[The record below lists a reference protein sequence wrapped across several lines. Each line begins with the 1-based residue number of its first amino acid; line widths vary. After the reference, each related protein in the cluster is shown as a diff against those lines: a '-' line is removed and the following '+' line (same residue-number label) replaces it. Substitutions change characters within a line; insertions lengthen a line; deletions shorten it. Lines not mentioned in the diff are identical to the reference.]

1 MSTDLSSRLDALGR
15 SLAGGAPAEPPAAFM
30 QGVQQAHT
38 AGVVK
43 AAGLWAGV
51 AIAVAG
57 LVVVA
62 ARTAPRS
69 APPPAPAVVDS
80 PDRAAPQ
87 PSNIEWQGDD
97 LPRRMKDW
105 RKELLD

>member
-15 SLAGGAPAEPPAAFM
+15 SLAGGAPAEPPEAFM
-30 QGVQQAHT
+30 RGVQRAHS
-38 AGVVK
+38 AGLVK
-43 AAGLWAGV
+43 AAGVWVGV
-51 AIAVAG
+51 AVVVAG

-62 ARTAPRS
+62 ARTAPPS
-69 APPPAPAVVDS
+69 AQPAPAAVDS

-87 PSNIEWQGDD
+87 PSNIEWQGEE

>member
-30 QGVQQAHT
+30 QGVQRAHT

-69 APPPAPAVVDS
+69 APPVPAVVDS
-80 PDRAAPQ
+80 PDQVAPQ
-87 PSNIEWQGDD
+87 PSNIDWQGEN